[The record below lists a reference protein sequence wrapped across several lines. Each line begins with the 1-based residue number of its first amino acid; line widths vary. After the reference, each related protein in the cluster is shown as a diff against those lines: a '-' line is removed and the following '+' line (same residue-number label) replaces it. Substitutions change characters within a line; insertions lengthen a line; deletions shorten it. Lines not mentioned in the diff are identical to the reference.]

1 MLHQKQSILYTG
13 KNVDNMMT
21 LICLCIKYKLQMPG
35 TPSTMNL
42 HNMQD

>member
-1 MLHQKQSILYTG
+1 MLNQNQAILYTG
-13 KNVDNMMT
+13 ENVDTIMT
-21 LICLCIKYKLQMPG
+21 FICLCIKYKLLMPG

>member
-1 MLHQKQSILYTG
+1 MLDQKQSMLYTG
-13 KNVDNMMT
+13 ENVYTMMT
-21 LICLCIKYKLQMPG
+21 LICLCIKYKLLMPG